1 MAPLLNAYYDSA
13 TRVQHDR
20 CSLRWVLRL
29 TQQWRCAQGPDV
41 FPIPGTRRSDRL
53 QENVEAFALSQK
65 LTKQDLDELEACCP
79 VNAAVG
85 DRSVTLLPRSTRGRQ
100 AGRAALPLLSR
111 LLRPNDVASPLH
123 PQQFIRFGTRVRSQS
138 LVQIAFSLQG

>member
-1 MAPLLNAYYDSA
+1 
-13 TRVQHDR
+13 
-20 CSLRWVLRL
+20 
-29 TQQWRCAQGPDV
+29 V

-85 DRSVTLLPRSTRGRQ
+85 DRSVTFLSSSTQGRH
-100 AGRAALPLLSR
+100 ARLS
-111 LLRPNDVASPLH
+111 PC
-123 PQQFIRFGTRVRSQS
+123 RFAPAVTPAEAQR
-138 LVQIAFSLQG
+138 FSINSYWFYNF